1 MKYLFLLLGFC
12 TLNLSAAQT
21 DTVYRWVDKNGTV
34 HYSDKKVAGAE
45 KVSIQVSPSHK
56 VPVTPVTTTAKNKPA
71 GKPVAEQSKTQYRT
85 SITSPV
91 HDSTLYDNNGN
102 ISVSVDVK
110 PEFGDGQTLQLLI
123 DGTPVGEKHQS
134 PTLLVTNIDRGS
146 HNLQVQL
153 IDKNGKII
161 ASSEIITVHLRRAS
175 VR

>member
-1 MKYLFLLLGFC
+1 MKYLFLLLGFFA
-12 TLNLSAAQT
+12 LNLSAAQT

-45 KVSIQVSPSHK
+45 KISIQISPSHK
-56 VPVTPVTTTAKNKPA
+56 VPAAPVSTPSKTT
-71 GKPVAEQSKTQYRT
+71 PVAEQSKTQYRA
-85 SITSPV
+85 SITSPA
-91 HDSTLYDNNGN
+91 HDSTLYDNNGT
-102 ISVSVDVK
+102 ISVNVDIK
-110 PEFGDGQTLQLLI
+110 PAFEDGQTLQLLI

-134 PTLLVTNIDRGS
+134 TTLLVTNIDRGS

-153 IDKNGKII
+153 IDKSGKII

>member
-1 MKYLFLLLGFC
+1 MKYLFLLLGFYA
-12 TLNLSAAQT
+12 LSLSATQT

-34 HYSDKKVAGAE
+34 HFSDKKVAGAE
-45 KVSIQVSPSHK
+45 KISIQVSPSHK
-56 VPVTPVTTTAKNKPA
+56 VPAAPVATSNKS
-71 GKPVAEQSKTQYRT
+71 KPVAEKSNTKYTA

-91 HDSTLYDNNGN
+91 HDSTLYDNNGT
-102 ISVSVDVK
+102 ISVNVEVK
-110 PEFGDGQTLQLLI
+110 PALEDGQTLQLLV

>member
-1 MKYLFLLLGFC
+1 MKYLFLLLGLC
-12 TLNLSAAQT
+12 SLTLNAAQT

-45 KVSIQVSPSHK
+45 RISIQISPSHK
-56 VPVTPVTTTAKNKPA
+56 VPAAPA
-71 GKPVAEQSKTQYRT
+71 IAPTKTKPVAEQSNTKYRA
-85 SITSPV
+85 SITSPA
-91 HDSTLYDNNGN
+91 HDSTLYENTGT
-102 ISVSVDVK
+102 ISVNVDIK
-110 PEFGDGQTLQLLI
+110 PAFEEGQTLQLLI

-134 PTLLVTNIDRGS
+134 TTLLVTNVDRGS